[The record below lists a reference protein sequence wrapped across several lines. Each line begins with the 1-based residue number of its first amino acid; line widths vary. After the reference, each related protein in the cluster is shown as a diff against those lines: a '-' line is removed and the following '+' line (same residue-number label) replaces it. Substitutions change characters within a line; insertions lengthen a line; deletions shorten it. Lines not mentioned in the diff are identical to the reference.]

1 MRFTVLMAILAFA
14 GWSYAAPVQASS
26 DGSCSLNW
34 KLNHS
39 KRTPCNNMVFLQPG
53 NDTRTNL
60 MLLIQDQQPSQ
71 ALAGRGNALFSWGE
85 LGKIF
90 YPKPKTDDE
99 DFNYP
104 SRCQTN
110 KSGAA
115 AFILALNQAKRLPKI
130 ERDALIEARQSVAPD
145 CEDENDGLDDLAKV
159 PAVGS
164 KAGKAFKSY
173 LVSALAFYRGDFDE
187 ATIGFSSIVK
197 SRPKSAW
204 LREAALYMIARS
216 ELNRSQKD
224 AFGNYGWF
232 DPKLSDKGA
241 IANAE
246 RGFNLYL
253 KQFPD
258 GQFADSARGLKRRVF
273 WLAGDSAKLS
283 AEYAGALGNSS
294 SDSIPKL
301 ELIAEIDDKLLPVLV
316 RKNDAGDPILAAMT
330 LLYRMRGDG
339 GYDYLVDGELPQ
351 LSMDDLTAMEDRFS
365 DQPELFEYLQAVLAF
380 YVRKDP
386 ARVIRI
392 IADDA
397 RRPHYNYLQFS
408 RQVLRGMALEAVG
421 DKNARGFWQQLINGA
436 NGFGQRDVV
445 ELALAINMERAREL
459 NTVFTKG
466 SAITDQ
472 TMRDILLLRSA
483 GPTLLRQQANNQ
495 SVSSHERQIAL
506 YTLLFKNLTR
516 GRYSDFLNAVKLVP
530 ANAEQY
536 GPYYGFQYDYD
547 YGYEEAAPK
556 IPVGMFSRT
565 IEYGDFDCPQLVQTV
580 ATLNKNA
587 RNPRARICLAEYLR
601 LAGFDGYWLDKSSPK
616 DQLGGTK
623 SQFPGEPYSRLET
636 YKQLISDRNSP
647 RNVRAYALFRAIWC
661 YGSSGRN
668 SCGGTEVPVS
678 QRANWFRDLK
688 RNHANTRWAKDL
700 KYYW

>member
-1 MRFTVLMAILAFA
+1 MRFTVIMAILAFA
-14 GWSYAAPVQASS
+14 GWSYTAPVQASS
-26 DGSCSLNW
+26 DGGCSLNW

-39 KRTPCNNMVFLQPG
+39 KRTPCNNMAFLQPG

-60 MLLIQDQQPSQ
+60 MLLMQDQRPTSIQNDQ
-71 ALAGRGNALFSWGE
+71 GTALFGWSK
-85 LGKIF
+85 LGKLL
-90 YPKPKTDDE
+90 YPNPKTTDDGF
-99 DFNYP
+99 DYP

-110 KSGAA
+110 KSGAD
-115 AFILALNQAKRLPKI
+115 AFVRALNQAKRLPKI
-130 ERDALIEARQSVAPD
+130 EREALIEARRSVAPD
-145 CEDENDGLDDLAKV
+145 CEDKNDGLGDLAKV

-197 SRPKSAW
+197 SKPKSAW

-232 DPKLSDKGA
+232 DPKKSDQGA

-253 KQFPD
+253 KQYPD
-258 GQFADSARGLKRRVF
+258 GPFANSARGLKRRVF
-273 WLAGDSAKLS
+273 WLAGDGAKLS
-283 AEYAGALGNSS
+283 AEYANAIGNASNNG
-294 SDSIPKL
+294 IPKL

-316 RKNDAGDPILAAMT
+316 RENNANDPMLAAMV
-330 LLYRMRGDG
+330 LLYRMRTE
-339 GYDYLVDGELPQ
+339 GYDYFVDGELPQ
-351 LSMDDLTAMEDRFS
+351 LTMNDLVAAKSRFA
-365 DQPELFEYLQAVLAF
+365 DQPALFEYLQAVHAF
-380 YVRKDP
+380 HVTKDP
-386 ARVIRI
+386 AKVIQI

-397 RRPHYNYLQFS
+397 RRESYGYLQFS

-421 DKNARGFWQQLINGA
+421 DKNARGFWQQLIQGA
-436 NGFGQRDVV
+436 NGFGQRDTV
-445 ELALAINMERAREL
+445 ELALTMNIERGKDL
-459 NTVFTKG
+459 STVFANG
-466 SAITDQ
+466 SPITDQ
-472 TMRDILLLRSA
+472 TMRDIILLRNA
-483 GPTLLRQQANNQ
+483 GPDLLKQQAN
-495 SVSSHERQIAL
+495 SGSASSHEREIAL
-506 YTLLFKNLTR
+506 YTLLYKNLTR
-516 GRYSDFLNAVKLVP
+516 GRYADFLNAAKLVP
-530 ANAEQY
+530 TNAEQY

-556 IPVGMFSRT
+556 IPVGMFARK
-565 IEYGDFDCPQLVQTV
+565 IEYGDYDCPQLMQT
-580 ATLNKNA
+580 AAALNKNA
-587 RNPRARICLAEYLR
+587 KNPGARICLADYLR
-601 LAGFDGYWLDKSSPK
+601 LAGFDEYWLDKSSPK

-623 SQFPGEPYSRLET
+623 SQFPGKPYSRLET
-636 YKQLISDRNSP
+636 YKQLISDRSTP
-647 RNVRAYALFRAIWC
+647 SSVRAYALYRAIWC

-688 RNHANTRWAKDL
+688 RNHANTRWAKEL

>member
-1 MRFTVLMAILAFA
+1 MRFAVLAAIWAFA

-26 DGSCSLNW
+26 DGSCSLSW
-34 KLNHS
+34 KLDHK

-60 MLLIQDQQPSQ
+60 MLLMQDQQPSKV
-71 ALAGRGNALFSWGE
+71 LAGRGNALFGWGE

-90 YPKPKTDDE
+90 YPDPQKNDQ

-115 AFILALNQAKRLPKI
+115 AFVQALNQARSLPKI
-130 ERDALIEARQSVAPD
+130 EREALIEARQTVAPD
-145 CEDENDGLDDLAKV
+145 CEDKNDGLDDLAKL
-159 PAVGS
+159 PAVS
-164 KAGKAFKSY
+164 SRTGKAFKSY
-173 LVSALAFYRGDFDE
+173 LSSALAFYRGDFDQ
-187 ATIGFSSIVK
+187 ATIGFSAIVK
-197 SRPKSAW
+197 SRPKSVW

-216 ELNRSQKD
+216 ELNRSQKN

-253 KQFPD
+253 KQYPD

-273 WLAGDSAKLS
+273 WLAGNGAKLS

-294 SDSIPKL
+294 GDGIPKL
-301 ELIAEIDDKLLPVLV
+301 KLIAEIDNKLLPVLV
-316 RKNDAGDPILAAMT
+316 RKNDASDPILAAMA
-330 LLYRMRGDG
+330 LLYRMRSDG
-339 GYDYLVDGELPQ
+339 GYDYLVGGELPQ
-351 LSMDDLTAMEDRFS
+351 LSKDDLAAVADRFS
-365 DQPELFEYLQAVLAF
+365 DQPELFEYLQAVHAF
-380 YVRKDP
+380 YVAKDP
-386 ARVIRI
+386 ERVIRT

-397 RRPHYNYLQFS
+397 RRPNYNYLQFS
-408 RQVLRGMALEAVG
+408 RQVLRGMALETVG

-436 NGFGQRDVV
+436 NGFGQRDIV

-459 NTVFTKG
+459 NAVFEEG

-483 GPTLLRQQANNQ
+483 GPNLLRQQATDR
-495 SVSSHERQIAL
+495 SVSSHEREIAL
-506 YTLLFKNLTR
+506 YTLLYKNLTR
-516 GRYSDFLNAVKLVP
+516 GRYSDFLNTVKLVP
-530 ANAEQY
+530 TDAEQN

-547 YGYEEAAPK
+547 YGYDEAAPK
-556 IPVGMFSRT
+556 IPVGMFLRT
-565 IEYGDFDCPQLVQTV
+565 VEYGDFDCPQLMQTA
-580 ATLNKNA
+580 ATLNKNPK
-587 RNPRARICLAEYLR
+587 NPRARICLAEYLR
-601 LAGFDGYWLDKSSPK
+601 LGGFDDYWLDKSSPT
-616 DQLGGTK
+616 DQLGGAK
-623 SQFPGEPYSRLET
+623 SQFPGDPYSRLET

-668 SCGGTEVPVS
+668 SCGGKEVPVS
-678 QRANWFRDLK
+678 QRASWFRDLK
-688 RNHANTRWAKDL
+688 RNHANTKWAKDL